1 MRPNTASIAEMVSA
15 AVFPESRGE
24 RDPRLSLMQ
33 DEHRPCA
40 FADDE
45 VALPMAG
52 FAAAFNGLRTIMD
65 RRSILDGVAR
75 GSCDAGDGVCG
86 DASDNATRPRP
97 SVRSDR

>member
-1 MRPNTASIAEMVSA
+1 
-15 AVFPESRGE
+15 
-24 RDPRLSLMQ
+24 MQ

-52 FAAAFNGLRTIMD
+52 LAAAFNGLRAIMD

-75 GSCDAGDGVCG
+75 VSA
-86 DASDNATRPRP
+86 AIL
-97 SVRSDR
+97 VREIGCNKINRLDLAMIFENIRLI